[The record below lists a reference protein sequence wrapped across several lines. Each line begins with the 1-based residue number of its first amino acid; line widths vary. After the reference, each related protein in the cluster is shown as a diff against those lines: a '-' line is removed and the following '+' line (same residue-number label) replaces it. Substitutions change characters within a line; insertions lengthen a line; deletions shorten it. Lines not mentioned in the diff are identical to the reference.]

1 MKFSLALF
9 CTLFSFAIFAQT
21 EIKLSNGDLAYYGE
35 DFYKKILPASKINQ
49 EDLFQILNSKH
60 TQVKNSYDK
69 ISSQCG
75 SNCYSHSS
83 VGYTQARLIMFGER
97 DKKVDADGN
106 YVLDVYC
113 GKKFHFKDARQA
125 SNMHTEVNIE
135 HTWPQSKFTGKFDK
149 NMQKSDMHHLYLT
162 DSDAN
167 NRRANHEFGD
177 TTGVFDELNVDD
189 CASSQLAHI
198 KGDLKFTPPKN
209 HQGNVARSLFYFSV
223 RYQLQLNKDQEAAM
237 RKWNKEDPIDDAERA
252 HHEIVA
258 KHQKVRNPF
267 IDYPELADK
276 IQDF

>member
-1 MKFSLALF
+1 MKFSLSLF
-9 CTLFSFAIFAQT
+9 CLILSLSSFAQT
-21 EIKLSNGDLAYYGE
+21 DSTLANGHLSYYGE
-35 DFYKKILPASKINQ
+35 AFYKEILPSAKIDQ
-49 EDLFQILNSKH
+49 DELFEILNEKH
-60 TQVKNSYDK
+60 TPVKNSYDK

-75 SNCYSHSS
+75 ANCYSHNS
-83 VGYTQARLIMFGER
+83 VGYTQARIIMFDEM
-97 DKKVDADGN
+97 DKKVDRDGN
-106 YVLDVYC
+106 FVIDVYC
-113 GKKFHFKDARQA
+113 GKKFYFKDARQA
-125 SNMHTEVNIE
+125 SNMHTEINIE

-189 CASSQLAHI
+189 CEISQLAHI
-198 KGDLKFTPPKN
+198 KGDLKFTPPKG

-223 RYQLQLNKDQEAAM
+223 RYQLPINKDQEATI
-237 RKWNKEDPIDDAERA
+237 RKWHKEDPIDAAERA
-252 HHEIVA
+252 RHELVA